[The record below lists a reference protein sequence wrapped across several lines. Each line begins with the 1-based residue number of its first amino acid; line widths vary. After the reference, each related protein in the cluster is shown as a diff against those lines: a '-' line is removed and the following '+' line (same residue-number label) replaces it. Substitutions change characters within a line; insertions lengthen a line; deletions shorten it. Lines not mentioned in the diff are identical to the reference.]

1 MPMKFDY
8 DIIFTPYEDKR
19 LDKQEFID
27 YIGDMLLIFLDD
39 KLKSG
44 GKIE

>member
-1 MPMKFDY
+1 MKFDY